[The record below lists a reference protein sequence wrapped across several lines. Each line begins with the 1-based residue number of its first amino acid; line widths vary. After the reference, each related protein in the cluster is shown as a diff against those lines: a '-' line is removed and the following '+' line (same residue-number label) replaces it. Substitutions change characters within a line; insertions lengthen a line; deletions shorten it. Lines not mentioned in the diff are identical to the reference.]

1 MSTIINFSKW
11 MLIALVAI
19 ATTIGTVTIFYG
31 TSLQMKYD
39 GITGK
44 VISEILSPTL
54 HPDAMKK
61 VYMPM
66 ANTLLDT
73 GDMAMT
79 TIIRVPIADDVSTAD
94 IEEAM
99 ISIAFEEGVGA
110 GGMPISEIVEFQ
122 TGKKQ
127 RLLKIFRYCSPITA
141 MDIIEYS
148 DAFSTFLPCR
158 IALIEDKSG
167 KRWLY
172 TLNMDVLIYG
182 GRPLSK
188 DLYKQ
193 ALELK
198 RVMITVQNGGAKGE
212 F

>member
-1 MSTIINFSKW
+1 MSSIINFTKW
-11 MLIALVAI
+11 MIITLVAVS
-19 ATTIGTVTIFYG
+19 ATIGAITIYYG
-31 TSLQMKYD
+31 ASLQVKYD
-39 GITGK
+39 GVTGK

-79 TIIRVPIADDVSTAD
+79 TIVRVPIADNVSTAD

-99 ISIAFEEGVGA
+99 ITIAFDESVGA
-110 GGMPISEIVEFQ
+110 GGMPISEIVESQ
-122 TGKKQ
+122 TGEKQ

-141 MDIIEYS
+141 MAIIEYS
-148 DAFSTFLPCR
+148 DAFSTYLPCR

-188 DLYKQ
+188 ELYEQ
-193 ALELK
+193 AIELK
-198 RVMITVQNGGAKGE
+198 RVMIAIQKGGAKGE

>member
-198 RVMITVQNGGAKGE
+198 RVMITLQKGGAKGE

>member
-1 MSTIINFSKW
+1 MPTIINFSKW
-11 MLIALVAI
+11 MLIALVTI
-19 ATTIGTVTIFYG
+19 ATIIGTITIYYG
-31 TSLQMKYD
+31 TSLQMKYN
-39 GITGK
+39 GVTGK

-79 TIIRVPIADDVSTAD
+79 TIIRVPIADDVSNED

-110 GGMPISEIVEFQ
+110 GGMPISEIAEFQ

-198 RVMITVQNGGAKGE
+198 RVMITLQKGGAKGE

>member
-19 ATTIGTVTIFYG
+19 ATTIGTITIYYG
-31 TSLQMKYD
+31 TSLHMKYD
-39 GITGK
+39 GVTGK

-54 HPDAMKK
+54 HPDAVKK

-79 TIIRVPIADDVSTAD
+79 TIIRVPVADDVSNED
-94 IEEAM
+94 VEEAM

-110 GGMPISEIVEFQ
+110 GGMSISEIVESQ
-122 TGKKQ
+122 TGEKQ
-127 RLLKIFRYCSPITA
+127 RLLKIFRYCSPHTA
-141 MDIIEYS
+141 MAIIEHS
-148 DAFSTFLPCR
+148 DAFSTYLPCR
-158 IALIEDKSG
+158 IALVEDKLG

-182 GRPLSK
+182 GRPLSE
-188 DLYKQ
+188 DLYKK
-193 ALELK
+193 ALEL
-198 RVMITVQNGGAKGE
+198 RHVMITLQQAGAKGE

>member
-1 MSTIINFSKW
+1 MIVIINLIKW
-11 MLIALVAI
+11 TLFAI
-19 ATTIGTVTIFYG
+19 VVMATIVGLATIYYG
-31 TSLQMKYD
+31 ATFQIKYN
-39 GITGK
+39 GVTGK

-54 HPDAMKK
+54 HADAMKK

-66 ANTLLDT
+66 TNTLLDT

-94 IEEAM
+94 VEEAM
-99 ISIAFEEGVGA
+99 ISIAFDEGVGA

-182 GRPLSK
+182 GWPLSE

-198 RVMITVQNGGAKGE
+198 RVMTILQKSGAKGE

>member
-79 TIIRVPIADDVSTAD
+79 TIIRVPVADDVSNED
-94 IEEAM
+94 
-99 ISIAFEEGVGA
+99 V
-110 GGMPISEIVEFQ
+110 
-122 TGKKQ
+122 K
-127 RLLKIFRYCSPITA
+127 RL
-141 MDIIEYS
+141 
-148 DAFSTFLPCR
+148 
-158 IALIEDKSG
+158 
-167 KRWLY
+167 
-172 TLNMDVLIYG
+172 
-182 GRPLSK
+182 
-188 DLYKQ
+188 
-193 ALELK
+193 
-198 RVMITVQNGGAKGE
+198 
-212 F
+212 